1 MESKMASLYKNN
13 NTWYL
18 SITHNGIRKARSLKT
33 KCHQVAKTI
42 KPHAE
47 STLIAEINGYITKN
61 ENLSF
66 DELCKR
72 FLVHNHSWSINTYKL
87 IKHILTS
94 HLSGKPLPANPTS
107 KAIHIRHINQCW
119 KWGVKNNLV
128 QKAKL
133 LPGDTKGESRLR
145 TFTKEELQ
153 LMFSCITN
161 KKFNQFVQFAYYT
174 GARSGEIR
182 SLAKENVLDD
192 SIIVRGKTGRRIVK
206 LNNQAKKVIRA
217 QDELWNYTK
226 DYVSHRFKKEV
237 RRLGIKNARFHD
249 LRRTFGL
256 NLIKQGMS
264 VYKVSKLL
272 GHKSVRTTEQHYAP
286 LLTIEIE
293 DFVL

>member
-1 MESKMASLYKNN
+1 MASLYKNKSI
-13 NTWYL
+13 WYL
-18 SITHNGIRKARSLKT
+18 SVYNNGKRITKSLKT
-33 KCHQVAKTI
+33 SDLKVAKSI
-42 KPHAE
+42 KSIVE
-47 STLIAEINGYITKN
+47 LSILKEFNGLTKKTYN
-61 ENLSF
+61 ISF
-66 DELCKR
+66 NDLVIR
-72 FLVHNHSWSINTYKL
+72 FLKSKHKWSDATYKL
-87 IKHILTS
+87 NKHILTS
-94 HLSGKPLPANPTS
+94 HLSGKPLPTNPTS

-153 LMFSCITN
+153 IMFSSITN

-206 LNNQAKKVIRA
+206 LNNQAKEVIRN
-217 QDELWNYTK
+217 QEELWDYTK

-237 RRLGIKNARFHD
+237 RRLDIRNARFHD

-264 VYKVSKLL
+264 IYKVSKLL

-286 LLTIEIE
+286 LLTVEIE